1 MKCTRKSTA
10 MIRPNATD
18 RYVILKNVMFGRVF
32 FYFIGHNF
40 CGDKNRPRRPII
52 LPLISAAVI
61 PTPIV
66 FIFFVIIFSQIMWKN
81 GQYLKYYKKIE
92 ILQYPDAD
100 AEEKFL
106 LNLEGRKG
114 AGGPSGSRAHPV
126 VNFKI
131 IYIYNH

>member
-1 MKCTRKSTA
+1 

-81 GQYLKYYKKIE
+81 GQYLKYYKK
-92 ILQYPDAD
+92 
-100 AEEKFL
+100 
-106 LNLEGRKG
+106 N
-114 AGGPSGSRAHPV
+114 
-126 VNFKI
+126 
-131 IYIYNH
+131 

>member
-1 MKCTRKSTA
+1 MSYSAVIFTILWMKIFVE
-10 MIRPNATD
+10 M
-18 RYVILKNVMFGRVF
+18 
-32 FYFIGHNF
+32 
-40 CGDKNRPRRPII
+40 KNRDLRPVI

-81 GQYLKYYKKIE
+81 GQYSKYYKKIE

-114 AGGPSGSRAHPV
+114 RRRT
-126 VNFKI
+126 
-131 IYIYNH
+131 